1 MDRLPVRNAIKDR
14 IRDHI
19 AEQRAGYLA
28 PLGIKVVDSPE
39 FRPVKNLSDVMPQVC
54 CRYLGSANEYDNGP
68 ESLEGTH
75 EVEIVCFR
83 ILEPEDEMNTD
94 IVEFGDMI
102 CTVFSQ
108 GRFVTPFK
116 AGWTREDTMIK
127 HCFPSSFRVEESF
140 VLEDGGQEIE
150 AVSIILQVHM
160 SQY

>member
-19 AEQRAGYLA
+19 ADARAGYLA

-39 FRPVKNLSDVMPQVC
+39 FRQVERLSDVLPQVC
-54 CRYLGSANEYDNGP
+54 CRYLGSSNEYDNGT
-68 ESLEGTH
+68 ESLEGIH
-75 EVEIVCFR
+75 EVEVMCFR
-83 ILEPEDEMNTD
+83 LLEPADEMNTD
-94 IVEFGDMI
+94 IVELGDMVS
-102 CTVFSQ
+102 TLFSQ
-108 GRFVTPFK
+108 GRFVAPFK

-127 HCFPSSFRVEESF
+127 HCFPSSFRVEESM
-140 VLEDGGQEIE
+140 VLDDGQEIE